1 MVTNGHPLTRM
12 VVALCAMV
20 ATLSACG
27 AMDDGGTTITAEEVA
42 QQEAQ
47 KRSQRDA
54 PQEKPKKAAQKKAAQ
69 KKAADKKEK
78 DEAPARSTASHA
90 ELDAYVAAAETALR
104 QMFGDSFKKI
114 YSEMDIVPVHP
125 NGIEYDYTFRAAV
138 DPALALPQLDNQ
150 APTLRTQ
157 ARTVVVPE
165 MERLGFA
172 DPTVTYTYRN
182 PDGSVVW
189 TRTFS

>member
-1 MVTNGHPLTRM
+1 MVTNGHALTRM
-12 VVALCAMV
+12 VVTLCAMV

-27 AMDDGGTTITAEEVA
+27 AMDDGGATITAEEVA

-47 KRSQRDA
+47 EKSQRDA
-54 PQEKPKKAAQKKAAQ
+54 QQENSQKAAQKQ
-69 KKAADKKEK
+69 KK
-78 DEAPARSTASHA
+78 DEAPARSTATDA
-90 ELDAYVAAAETALR
+90 ELDAYVAAAEKALR

-114 YSEMDIVPVHP
+114 YSELNIVPVYP

-138 DPALALPQLDNQ
+138 DPALALPQLDTQ

>member
-1 MVTNGHPLTRM
+1 MITNGHPLTRM
-12 VVALCAMV
+12 AVALCAMV

-27 AMDDGGTTITAEEVA
+27 ATDDGGTTVTAEEVA

-47 KRSQRDA
+47 KKSQQDA
-54 PQEKPKKAAQKKAAQ
+54 QQEKPQKAAQEQ
-69 KKAADKKEK
+69 KK
-78 DEAPARSTASHA
+78 DEAPARSTATDA
-90 ELDAYVAAAETALR
+90 ELDAYVDAAEKALR

-114 YSEMDIVPVHP
+114 YSELNIVPVYP

-138 DPALALPQLDNQ
+138 DPAVALVQLDTQ

-157 ARTVVVPE
+157 TRTVVVPE

>member
-1 MVTNGHPLTRM
+1 MVTNGHALTRM
-12 VVALCAMV
+12 VVASCAMV

-27 AMDDGGTTITAEEVA
+27 AMDDGRDTITAEEVA
-42 QQEAQ
+42 QEEAQ
-47 KRSQRDA
+47 KTSQRDA
-54 PQEKPKKAAQKKAAQ
+54 QQEKPQRDAQKQ
-69 KKAADKKEK
+69 EK
-78 DEAPARSTASHA
+78 DEAPAGSTATNA
-90 ELDAYVAAAETALR
+90 ELDAYVAAAEKALR

-114 YSEMDIVPVHP
+114 YSELNIVPVYP
-125 NGIEYDYTFRAAV
+125 NGIEYDYTFRVAV
-138 DPALALPQLDNQ
+138 DPALAPARLDTQ

-165 MERLGFA
+165 MERMGFA